1 LPSKGLLDLLVPVAE
16 DIDKSVLAVRDSQIE
31 LFKEIE
37 RLSAGKSLLESSQM
51 FFLVFTLNLAFFF
64 D

>member
-1 LPSKGLLDLLVPVAE
+1 MLVPVAE

-37 RLSAGKSLLESSQM
+37 RLSAGKSLLESPQM